1 MLPVEKDHG
10 SGRSA
15 KLRAVVTHA
24 GIERAGLVGKSGKR
38 YESVRVRPGWC
49 PSMRSMLAKIWRLLS
64 WGEGSWFTDQHL
76 HTENMPPHPTHHPF
90 QPG

>member
-49 PSMRSMLAKIWRLLS
+49 P
-64 WGEGSWFTDQHL
+64 
-76 HTENMPPHPTHHPF
+76 P
-90 QPG
+90 